1 MILPKGLD
9 TQPLGRDVL
18 GIWRRM
24 VSGQGV
30 LALQRKQSAAGFW
43 SNPSSDKHR
52 SATSGYE
59 VRH

>member
-24 VSGQGV
+24 VSGQG
-30 LALQRKQSAAGFW
+30 S
-43 SNPSSDKHR
+43 PSFTKEAIR
-52 SATSGYE
+52 GRFL
-59 VRH
+59 V